1 MNKTTIYHLLAIF
14 VVLVWGTTYI
24 SAKVL
29 LKEGLE
35 AHEIYLLRFILA
47 YVCMLFISS
56 KKMFADS
63 WHDEFRLMLL
73 GLTGGTMYF
82 VMQNLA
88 LEYTYANNVSFIV
101 ACSPLMATLITLAI
115 YKDVKPNIALIG
127 GSLVALLG
135 VAMVIF
141 NGQFVLKL
149 NPVGDM
155 LSLGAGLSWAIYS
168 VIIKR
173 LTERY
178 DVLFI
183 TRKVF
188 FYGLVTVIPVFIFWP
203 WSTPVSVCYKADVV
217 LNLLYLG
224 IVASFFCFFA
234 WSFVLQKLGVIRGS
248 NYIYLG
254 PICTMLASAFF
265 LDETVTVISFIGS
278 ILILLGVFWAGKGT
292 SSSNA

>member
-14 VVLVWGTTYI
+14 VVMVWGTTYI
-24 SAKVL
+24 SAKDL

-35 AHEIYLLRFILA
+35 AHEIYVLRFILA
-47 YVCMLFISS
+47 YFCMLFLSS
-56 KKMFADS
+56 KKWFADS
-63 WHDEFRLMLL
+63 WQDEIKLMLL
-73 GLTGGTMYF
+73 GLTGGTLYF

-101 ACSPLMATLITLAI
+101 ACSPLMATLITLAVG
-115 YKDVKPNIALIG
+115 KDIKVNIALIG
-127 GSLVALLG
+127 GSLLALLG

-149 NPVGDM
+149 NPIGDM

-168 VIIKR
+168 VIIKQ
-173 LTERY
+173 LTNRY

-203 WSTPVSVCYKADVV
+203 WSSSFTILLKADVA

-224 IVASFFCFFA
+224 IMASFVCFFA

-254 PICTMLASAFF
+254 PICTMLASAIF
-265 LDETVTVISFIGS
+265 LDEPMTIISFIGS

-292 SSSNA
+292 TSSNS